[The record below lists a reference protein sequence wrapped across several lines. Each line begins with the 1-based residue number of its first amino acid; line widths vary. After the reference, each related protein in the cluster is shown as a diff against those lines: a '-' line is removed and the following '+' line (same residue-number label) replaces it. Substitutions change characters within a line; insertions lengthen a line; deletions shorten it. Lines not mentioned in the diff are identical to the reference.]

1 MAMRKL
7 VESTLVSLDGVVG
20 SPWAWTGPLWDD
32 ESRTH
37 ALAALDRYDA
47 FVFGRVTY
55 ETFAA
60 TWSQVKGD
68 RYLDRIN
75 AMPKFVAST
84 TLAKTTWNATLL
96 EGDVVEAITRLKQ
109 QPGKDLIKYGTGKLD
124 RTLVEHGLIDEIQ
137 LWIMPVIVGQGQRL
151 YEGINPSSLKL
162 TLESQ
167 KTFGNGA
174 VLLTYR
180 PTR

>member
-1 MAMRKL
+1 MRKL

-20 SPWAWTGPLWDD
+20 SPWAWTGPLWDE
-32 ESRTH
+32 ESRKH

-60 TWSQVKGD
+60 TWGQVSGD
-68 RYLDRIN
+68 PYLDKIN

-84 TLAKTTWNATLL
+84 TLRQTTWNAKLL
-96 EGDVVEAITRLKQ
+96 GGDIVEEIKRLKQ
-109 QPGKDLIKYGTGKLD
+109 QPGRDLIKYGTGQLD
-124 RTLVEHGLIDEIQ
+124 RTLIEHGLIDEVH

-151 YEGINPSSLKL
+151 YEGVDPSRLKL

-167 KTFGNGA
+167 KTFQNGA
-174 VLLTYR
+174 VLLAYR
-180 PTR
+180 PER

>member
-1 MAMRKL
+1 MRKL

-20 SPWAWTGPLWDD
+20 SPWAWTGPLWDE
-32 ESRTH
+32 ESRKH

-60 TWSQVKGD
+60 TWAQVKGD
-68 RYLDRIN
+68 PYLDRIN

-124 RTLVEHGLIDEIQ
+124 RTLVERGLIDEIQ
-137 LWIMPVIVGQGQRL
+137 LWIMPVIVGQGQHL
-151 YEGINPSSLKL
+151 YEGLNPSSLKL

>member
-1 MAMRKL
+1 MRKL

-20 SPWAWTGPLWDD
+20 SPWAWTGPLWDE
-32 ESRTH
+32 ESRAH
-37 ALAALDRYDA
+37 ALTALDRYDA

-68 RYLDRIN
+68 AYLERIN

-84 TLAKTTWNATLL
+84 TLQQTTWNATLL
-96 EGDVVEAITRLKQ
+96 KGDVVEEITRLKR

-124 RTLVEHGLIDEIQ
+124 RTLIEHSLIDEIQ

-151 YEGINPSSLKL
+151 YEGIDPASLKL
-162 TLESQ
+162 RLESQ

-174 VLLTYR
+174 VLLRYR
-180 PTR
+180 PAR

>member
-1 MAMRKL
+1 MRKL

-20 SPWAWTGPLWDD
+20 SPWAWTGPLWDE
-32 ESRTH
+32 ESRAH
-37 ALAALDRYDA
+37 ALAALDRYEA

-68 RYLDRIN
+68 AYLDRIN

-84 TLAKTTWNATLL
+84 TLQQTTWNAILL
-96 EGDVVEAITRLKQ
+96 KGDVVEELTRLKR

-124 RTLVEHGLIDEIQ
+124 RTLIEHHLIDEIQ

-151 YEGINPSSLKL
+151 YEGIDPASLKL
-162 TLESQ
+162 RLESQ

-174 VLLTYR
+174 VLLSYR
-180 PTR
+180 PAG

>member
-1 MAMRKL
+1 MRKL

-20 SPWAWTGPLWDD
+20 SPWAWTGPLWDE
-32 ESRTH
+32 ESRAH

-60 TWSQVKGD
+60 TWGQVSGD
-68 RYLDRIN
+68 PYLDRIN

-84 TLAKTTWNATLL
+84 TLRQTTWNAKLL
-96 EGDVVEAITRLKQ
+96 AGDVVEEIRRLKQ
-109 QPGKDLIKYGTGKLD
+109 QPGRDLIKYGTGKLD
-124 RTLVEHGLIDEIQ
+124 RTLFEHRLIDEVQ

-151 YEGINPSSLKL
+151 YEGVDPSGLKL

-167 KTFGNGA
+167 KTFKNGA

-180 PTR
+180 PDR

>member
-1 MAMRKL
+1 MRKL

-20 SPWAWTGPLWDD
+20 SPWAWTGPLWDE
-32 ESRTH
+32 ESRRH
-37 ALAALDRYDA
+37 ALVALDRYDA

-68 RYLDRIN
+68 AYLDRIN

-84 TLAKTTWNATLL
+84 TLRQTTWNATLL
-96 EGDVVEAITRLKQ
+96 DGDVVEAIKHLKQ
-109 QPGKDLIKYGTGKLD
+109 QSGRDLIKYGTGKLD
-124 RTLVEHGLIDEIQ
+124 RTLLEHRLIDEIQ
-137 LWIMPVIVGQGQRL
+137 LWIMPVIVGRGQRL
-151 YEGINPSSLKL
+151 YEGVDPAKLKL
-162 TLESQ
+162 RLESQ

-174 VLLTYR
+174 VLVSYR
-180 PTR
+180 PDR